1 MAEKI
6 LNTRIQLKYDTYA
19 AWTTNDPILKKGEVA
34 IATIATG
41 STETV
46 NSVTPPQVLI
56 KVGDGSKHY
65 SELPFASALAADV
78 YSWAKAST
86 KPSYSASEITGLTEY
101 IGGVDTDT
109 QYQLVK
115 DDAKSNANQNVYKLQ
130 SKSKNGTFSDIT
142 GLPDITVK
150 TDAGINSLIDA
161 AITALNLA
169 NTYEAKGAADTAKS
183 AVIGKASDTAE
194 AETIYGAKA
203 YAKDY
208 TDQKISEIPAQT
220 DYSVTIAETTPPD
233 SSSNILKTYTFTQ
246 CGEKI
251 GEINLAKD
259 LVVTEGSVGTVT
271 EAEAGTLYPEA
282 KAGDKYIKLV
292 IANQTEP
299 IYVPANSLVD
309 IYTGGKNT
317 EIDVTIDGSNVIT
330 AALVDNGVTTSK
342 IKDLNVTTSK
352 INDGAVTEVK
362 IATNAVTTD
371 KIKDLNVTT
380 AKINDSAVTEVKIAT
395 DAVTTSKIKNANVTK
410 AKLEGAVQSSLEAA
424 DTAIQT
430 IEADTGL
437 TATEGQEDPTKVTIG
452 FDNTVTFVFDCGNA
466 SGGSLQG

>member
-6 LNTRIQLKYDTYA
+6 LNTRIQLKYDTYEN
-19 AWTTNDPILKKGEVA
+19 WTTKNPVLKKGEMA

-41 STETV
+41 DTQKV

-56 KVGDGSKHY
+56 KVGDGKTNY
-65 SELPFASALAADV
+65 NALPFASGLAADV
-78 YSWAKAST
+78 YSWAKAAS
-86 KPSYSASEITGLTEY
+86 KPSYKASEITGLTEY

-220 DYSVTIAETTPPD
+220 DYTVTVDTSETTAGALKSYAIKQLGETVATIDIPKDYLVKSASCKTATEADKPITGLKKGDPYLDFVINTKDTEAGSGTEEHVYINVANLVDVYTAEDGINIRDNKVSVKLDTSNANGLSVDSAGLKLAVASGTNNGAMSSTSYTDLQTAKTDIDALKKVGATKVEKSDTNGNIKINGAETTV
-233 SSSNILKTYTFTQ
+233 YTHPATHAAS
-246 CGEKI
+246 
-251 GEINLAKD
+251 EITGLADIATTGNVND
-259 LVVTEGSVGTVT
+259 LVQTT
-271 EAEAGTLYPEA
+271 
-282 KAGDKYIKLV
+282 GDVL
-292 IANQTEP
+292 
-299 IYVPANSLVD
+299 
-309 IYTGGKNT
+309 
-317 EIDVTIDGSNVIT
+317 
-330 AALVDNGVTTSK
+330 
-342 IKDLNVTTSK
+342 
-352 INDGAVTEVK
+352 
-362 IATNAVTTD
+362 
-371 KIKDLNVTT
+371 
-380 AKINDSAVTEVKIAT
+380 
-395 DAVTTSKIKNANVTK
+395 
-410 AKLEGAVQSSLEAA
+410 
-424 DTAIQT
+424 
-430 IEADTGL
+430 
-437 TATEGQEDPTKVTIG
+437 
-452 FDNTVTFVFDCGNA
+452 VFDCGNA
-466 SGGSLQG
+466 TI